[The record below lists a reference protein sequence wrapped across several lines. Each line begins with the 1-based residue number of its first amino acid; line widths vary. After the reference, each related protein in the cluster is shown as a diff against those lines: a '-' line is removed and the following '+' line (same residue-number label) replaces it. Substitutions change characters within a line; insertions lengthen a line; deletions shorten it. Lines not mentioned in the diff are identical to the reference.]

1 MSEPIRP
8 AGESRPTQ
16 DDQTGGTSGPQHEEI
31 GAGESGPPVSRP
43 THKVTRARRR
53 IDRSIRLLVVADLA
67 LVAFLVVVFGIAL
80 SGYLPTAGHPAQA
93 SPSVQPSASAG
104 LMTMGLA
111 HIPTNS
117 PCILCHEGGGSGG
130 LKIIPAI
137 THPLEGW
144 RLCLSC
150 HTEATLNLQAPGHQG
165 IAETECLNCHKEAV
179 PGPAI
184 TQPHAQLQDQHCL
197 DCHGSVS
204 HLPSTMAT
212 MKESECTW
220 CHKPTSLPPPEYP
233 HAPDLTTGCRQC
245 HKSPEVGNLPVD
257 HALYTDSSCLLCHLI
272 KRSSPSPSGSI
283 PAASTSARPSAAVP
297 SVITPSPTTP

>member
-1 MSEPIRP
+1 MSDPTRP
-8 AGESRPTQ
+8 ESDQPSPDQDPSGEGSRQHEDIAAGE
-16 DDQTGGTSGPQHEEI
+16 GG
-31 GAGESGPPVSRP
+31 APVSRP
-43 THKVTRARRR
+43 TGRVTRARRR

-67 LVAFLVVVFGIAL
+67 LVAVLVIVFGVAL
-80 SGYLPTAGHPAQA
+80 TGYLPTAGHPTQA
-93 SPSVQPSASAG
+93 SPSSRPSASPG

-144 RLCLSC
+144 RQCLGC
-150 HTEATLNLQAPGHQG
+150 HTPATLNLQAPGHQG

-179 PGPAI
+179 AGPAI

-197 DCHGSVS
+197 DCHGTVA
-204 HLPSTMAT
+204 HLPSSMAT

-220 CHKPTSLPPPEYP
+220 CHKATTLPPPEYP
-233 HAPDLTTGCRQC
+233 HAPDLTTGCRTC

-257 HALYTDSSCLLCHLI
+257 HALYADTSCLLCHLL
-272 KRSSPSPSGSI
+272 KRASPSPSTSG
-283 PAASTSARPSAAVP
+283 ASTARPSLAVP
-297 SVITPSPTTP
+297 SVASPSPSPTH

>member
-1 MSEPIRP
+1 MSDQERP
-8 AGESRPTQ
+8 PDGGPGAPQPTVTRPTRTV
-16 DDQTGGTSGPQHEEI
+16 TG
-31 GAGESGPPVSRP
+31 R
-43 THKVTRARRR
+43 RRR
-53 IDRSIRLLVVADLA
+53 IDRSIRLLVVADLVLVLALAAALGVA
-67 LVAFLVVVFGIAL
+67 LV
-80 SGYLPTAGHPAQA
+80 SWLPTAGHPAQ
-93 SPSVQPSASAG
+93 SVPTPQPSASAG

-117 PCILCHEGGGSGG
+117 PCILCHEGGGSAA
-130 LKIIPAI
+130 LKVIPAI

-144 RLCLSC
+144 RQCLSC
-150 HTEATLNLQAPGHQG
+150 HTRDTLDLEAPGHEG

-184 TQPHAQLQDQHCL
+184 TQPHAALQDQHCL

-204 HLPSTMAT
+204 HLPSSMAT

-233 HAPDLTTGCRQC
+233 HAAGVTDCRSC

-257 HALYTDSSCLLCHLI
+257 HALYPDSSCLLCHLI
-272 KRSSPSPSGSI
+272 RQSG
-283 PAASTSARPSAAVP
+283 T
-297 SVITPSPTTP
+297 TPSPLASTLPTPSVPTPTPSIPSPTPGG